1 MKKLTLA
8 LAAVVLAVGMS
19 SAAMAQRIVVVVH
32 GQAADPFWSV
42 VKNGVD
48 AAAKDMG
55 INVEY
60 RFPGTFDMVAMA
72 QLIDAAVASNP
83 DGIAVSLPDADAL
96 GTAIRDAVAAGIPV
110 VSMNSGSD
118 DFKALGILAH
128 VGQTEY
134 EAGVGG
140 GERMKAAGV
149 TNAICFNQEVG
160 NVALDRRCA
169 GFAEGLGEGSKVTV
183 LAGPS
188 IGDPTAAR
196 NAITAALNR
205 NPDLDGL
212 LTLGPTGAD
221 PALQALEEAGKLGG
235 EITFGTFDLSPSV
248 LEALRDGKMAFAIDQ
263 QQYLQGYLSVVILT
277 QYAKY
282 GVIPANVVQ
291 TGPGF
296 VTGANAA
303 QVIDLSKQGIR

>member
-1 MKKLTLA
+1 MKKLTLV
-8 LAAVVLAVGMS
+8 LAATALAVGMTGT
-19 SAAMAQRIVVVVH
+19 AMAQRIVVVVH
-32 GQAADPFWSV
+32 GQSADPFWSV

-48 AAAKDMG
+48 AAATDMG
-55 INVEY
+55 ITVEY
-60 RFPGTFDMVAMA
+60 RNPGTFDMVAMA

-110 VSMNSGSD
+110 VSLNSGSD

-160 NVALDRRCA
+160 NIALDRRCA
-169 GFAEGLGEGSKVTV
+169 GFAEGLGEGAEVRV
-183 LAGPS
+183 LTGPA

-196 NAITAALNR
+196 NAIIAALNQD
-205 NPDLDGL
+205 PDLDGL

-221 PALQALEEAGKLGG
+221 PALQALEETDKLGDLV
-235 EITFGTFDLSPSV
+235 FGTFDLSPSV

-277 QYAKY
+277 QFAKF

-296 VTGANAA
+296 VTQDNAA
-303 QVIDLSKQGIR
+303 QVIDLAKQGIR

>member
-1 MKKLTLA
+1 MMKKLVFAFAA
-8 LAAVVLAVGMS
+8 LALAVGMAS
-19 SAAMAQRIVVVVH
+19 TAMAQRIVVVVH

-48 AAAKDMG
+48 AAAADMD
-55 INVEY
+55 ITVEY
-60 RFPGTFDMVAMA
+60 RSPGTFDMVAMA

-83 DGIAVSLPDADAL
+83 DGLAVSLPDADAL
-96 GTAIRDAVAAGIPV
+96 GDAIRDAVAVGIPV
-110 VSMNSGSD
+110 VSLNSGSD
-118 DFKALGILAH
+118 DFKALGIMAH

-140 GERMKAAGV
+140 GERMKALGV
-149 TNAICFNQEVG
+149 TNALCFNQEVG

-169 GFAEGLGEGSKVTV
+169 GFAEGLGEGAMVTV
-183 LAGPS
+183 LAGSP
-188 IGDPTAAR
+188 DPTEAR
-196 NAITAALNR
+196 NAILAALGQ

-212 LTLGPTGAD
+212 LTLGPVGAD
-221 PALQALEEAGKLGG
+221 PALQALEEAEMLGG
-235 EITFGTFDLSPSV
+235 LVFATFDLSPTV

-263 QQYLQGYLSVVILT
+263 QQFLQGYLSVVMLT
-277 QYAKY
+277 QFAKY
-282 GVIPANVVQ
+282 GVMPANVVQ

-296 VTGANAA
+296 VTGENAA

>member
-1 MKKLTLA
+1 VKKLTLA
-8 LAAVVLAVGMS
+8 LAAVVLAIGMS
-19 SAAMAQRIVVVVH
+19 STAMAQRIVVVVH

-55 INVEY
+55 ITVEY

-96 GTAIRDAVAAGIPV
+96 GSAISDAVAAGIPV

-160 NVALDRRCA
+160 NIALDRRCA

-183 LAGPS
+183 LAGPA

-196 NAITAALNR
+196 NSIAAALNQ
-205 NPDLDGL
+205 NPDLDGF

-221 PALQALEEAGKLGG
+221 PALQALEEAEKLD
-235 EITFGTFDLSPSV
+235 EIVFGTFDLSPSV

-277 QYAKY
+277 QFAKY

-296 VTGANAA
+296 VTGDNAA